1 MLDWLSLLVAA
12 LLAAAPPASPPA
24 GSGDAAFRA
33 DAARFLEAELR
44 MSPEWA
50 TEQGDHRFD
59 SRVSDLSPDG
69 IAARLRHASMWRE
82 KFAITDPKALSAR
95 EEDDREWLVSNLDGV
110 LLRWGDLKVQQRR
123 PGMYLPTEAVYSL
136 IQRDFAPLPERMKL
150 VTAREIASLPNFDA
164 ARRNLAP
171 KATPK
176 VAIDIA
182 LQQMDGTVGF
192 FRDDLPAAFASVPEG
207 PDKTAFR
214 EANAKVLAAVAA
226 YREWLAKDLAPQA
239 AGRFAIG
246 AEAYA
251 RMLADD
257 DMVDVPLDQLESLGE
272 AELGRLQK
280 EFRATAAQIDP
291 GHPAEEVFASLSR
304 QHPAAAGVIP
314 AVAAGLGELRAFVVS
329 HRIATI
335 PSEVRPVV
343 HETPPFARATSFA
356 SMDTP
361 GPFETATEADFNV
374 TLPDPSWPAE
384 KQEQLLEFF
393 SPFSITDF
401 SIHEVYP
408 GHYVQ
413 FLVNRTNPDRVRS
426 LFASGA
432 NAEGWA
438 LYCEQMMLDEGL
450 HGGDPKYRLA
460 QIQAALQRACRY
472 LAGIRMHARHL
483 SVEDAAEFFRKNAF
497 MTPHNAMVEA
507 LRGTQDPGY
516 LRYQLGKLMIL
527 RLREDVRLKEGAAF
541 DLGRFHD
548 RFLQEGALPIRLV
561 RRELLG
567 SDGPLL

>member
-1 MLDWLSLLVAA
+1 MLDWLSLLAA
-12 LLAAAPPASPPA
+12 ILVSAASPASPTA

-33 DAARFLEAELR
+33 DVDRFVEAELR

-50 TEQGDHRFD
+50 TEVGDHRLD
-59 SRVSDLSPDG
+59 SRLSDLSEDG
-69 IAARLRHASMWRE
+69 IAARLREASMWRE
-82 KFAITDPKALSAR
+82 KFAITDPKGLSPR
-95 EEDDREWLVSNLDGV
+95 EEDDREWLVAHLDGV
-110 LLRWGDLKVQQRR
+110 HLRWGELRVQERR
-123 PGMYLPTEAVYSL
+123 PGLYLPTAAVYSL

-150 VTAREIASLPNFDA
+150 VTARETAALSNLEA
-164 ARRNLAP
+164 ARKNLKP
-171 KATPK
+171 RTTPR

-182 LQQMDGTVGF
+182 LQQMDGTAGF
-192 FRDDLPAAFASVPEG
+192 FRKELPAAFAAVPDG
-207 PDKTAFR
+207 PEKKAFA
-214 EANAKVLAAVAA
+214 EANDKLLSAIAA
-226 YREWLAKDLAPQA
+226 YREWLEKELAPNA

-246 AEAYA
+246 EEAYG

-257 DMVDVPLDQLESLGE
+257 DMVDLSLDQLESLGE
-272 AELGRLQK
+272 RELERLLK
-280 EFRATAAQIDP
+280 EFRETAAKLDP
-291 GHPAEEVFASLSR
+291 EHPAEAVFESLAR
-304 QHPAAAGVIP
+304 QHPAAAEVIP
-314 AVAAGLGELRAFVVS
+314 TVAAGLEELRAFVVA
-329 HRIATI
+329 HRLATI

-361 GPFETATEADFNV
+361 GPFEKATEADFNV
-374 TLPDPSWPAE
+374 TLPEPSWPAD

-393 SPFSITDF
+393 SPASISNFSV
-401 SIHEVYP
+401 HEVYP

-413 FLVNRTNPDRVRS
+413 FLVNRTNPDKVRS

-450 HGGDPKYRLA
+450 HGGDAKDRLA

-527 RLREDVRLKEGAAF
+527 RLRDDVRRQEGASF

-548 RFLQEGALPIRLV
+548 RFLGAGAVPIRLI